1 MKRFL
6 LICILFISG
15 IVSAQNTGSVSGK
28 LTDKEFNNE
37 PLAFANVLIKGTTKG
52 TTSDFDGIYS
62 LELLDPGNYTVV
74 FSFVG
79 YKTIEIETLI
89 EAGVTNE
96 INVVL

>member
-6 LICILFISG
+6 LICILLVSG
-15 IVSAQNTGSVSGK
+15 VVSAQNTGSVSGK

-62 LELLDPGNYTVV
+62 LE
-74 FSFVG
+74 
-79 YKTIEIETLI
+79 TIGSRNLYCCVQFC
-89 EAGVTNE
+89 G
-96 INVVL
+96 L